1 MALTPL
7 DAVKAT
13 YKSGSTTS
21 STTPTISSQSNIG
34 KLPPYLQNLSKGGM
48 SVNPVKANP
57 VTAQMYPQTP
67 NVAKVQNKVLATN
80 STVASL
86 TNAPSV
92 TPSLTSNSYNTPLG
106 GTTGTTG
113 MTSTSGTTPTTP
125 TTPAKG
131 GREDVLSRLLAL
143 TDKQGTQADRTL
155 ALEKEYELQAKQEAL
170 NSLNAK
176 ALTIDRDYENRKR
189 AIMENPE
196 GKTTS
201 GLSGEI
207 RNLERERDT
216 QLADIGIQQAVAQG
230 NVDLVNKNIERR
242 VKAEFDPL
250 KTQVEGLKNYLTLYS
265 DDLTTSEKVLLET
278 ELKRQEADYVNG
290 TKSANLEAQASS
302 YQQLLDSGAILSK
315 DIPKEVLAQM
325 NFNGYVTPEQKQAKE
340 MTTGLISSI
349 NKFFDLGATGAV
361 GAPVSKFLPWLGS
374 LVGVG
379 NYNAD
384 KSLVENIKNK
394 LTLNNL
400 GFLKGAMS
408 DKDITFITQASSS
421 LNNNMSESQ
430 FKKELINIQGAFTN
444 GIVNSP
450 AYSLDEKKDALSAQ
464 FLREDPKAT
473 NEQIAEM
480 VRLRLQSF
488 NQVGGDTNQASL
500 NMNKM
505 KESIAS
511 VESRGRANPY
521 SIRSDKPSTYKDGT
535 TDWAYGK
542 YQVMGRNIP
551 SWTKEA
557 LGKSLTIDQFRNSPE
572 AQEKVAEYKLLNYFN
587 QYGTVQDVASVWFTG
602 QPLKVG
608 AKRKDVYGTS
618 GQTYASKVSKYY
630 NA

>member
-1 MALTPL
+1 MASLSDTISN
-7 DAVKAT
+7 
-13 YKSGSTTS
+13 YKIPTKPQGQVPFQISNTKPSGGISGSMFGIGGQLPTVNS
-21 STTPTISSQSNIG
+21 STPAINKQLKTPAVMATPSPLVSNI
-34 KLPPYLQNLSKGGM
+34 
-48 SVNPVKANP
+48 
-57 VTAQMYPQTP
+57 
-67 NVAKVQNKVLATN
+67 QNKVLSTN
-80 STVASL
+80 TTVSNL
-86 TNAPSV
+86 SKAPEF

-113 MTSTSGTTPTTP
+113 GTTGTTGGTTTP
-125 TTPAKG
+125 TTPATPTKG

-143 TDKQGTQADRTL
+143 TDKQGTQADRQI
-155 ALEKEYELQAKQEAL
+155 ALEKEYELQAKQETL

-196 GKTTS
+196 GKLT
-201 GLSGEI
+201 GALNGEI

-250 KTQVEGLKNYLTLYS
+250 KTQVEGLKNYLTLYN
-265 DDLTTSEKVLLET
+265 DDLSTSEKALLEA
-278 ELKRQEADYVNG
+278 ELKRQETDYTSG
-290 TKSANLEAQASS
+290 IKDANLQAQANS
-302 YQQLLDSGAILSK
+302 YQQLLDSGAIQSK

-361 GAPVSKFLPWLGS
+361 GAPASKILPYLGS
-374 LVGVG
+374 LVGIG
-379 NYNAD
+379 NYQAD

-408 DKDITFITQASSS
+408 DKDIAFITAASSS
-421 LNNNMSESQ
+421 LNDNMSESQ

-450 AYSLDEKKDALSAQ
+450 AYSIDEKKDALSAQ

-473 NEQIAEM
+473 DEQIAEM

-488 NQVGGDTNQASL
+488 NQVGNTSAS
-500 NMNKM
+500 NIQIP
-505 KESIAS
+505 KESRLAYVNNNPANLRFAGQTGAS
-511 VESRGRANPY
+511 KGEGGFARFESPQAGLQALQNQIRLDASRGLTLAQFINKFAP
-521 SIRSDKPSTYKDGT
+521 PSENDT
-535 TDWAYGK
+535 
-542 YQVMGRNIP
+542 
-551 SWTKEA
+551 
-557 LGKSLTIDQFRNSPE
+557 
-572 AQEKVAEYKLLNYFN
+572 
-587 QYGTVQDVASVWFTG
+587 
-602 QPLKVG
+602 
-608 AKRKDVYGTS
+608 
-618 GQTYASKVSKYY
+618 QTYIKQVQQMTGASPSQKISGIDINLLAKAIAKKESST
-630 NA
+630 NIA

>member
-7 DAVKAT
+7 DAIKAT
-13 YKSGSTTS
+13 YKGNTNTP
-21 STTPTISSQSNIG
+21 STTPTSTISSQSNIG
-34 KLPPYLQNLSKGGM
+34 KLPPYLQNLNKGGM
-48 SVNPVKANP
+48 SVNTAKPTP
-57 VTAQMYPQTP
+57 TTAQMYPQSP
-67 NVAKVQNKVLATN
+67 NVAKVQNQVLGS
-80 STVASL
+80 STTVSNL

-113 MTSTSGTTPTTP
+113 MIGTSETTPTTP
-125 TTPAKG
+125 TTPARG

-143 TDKQGTQADRTL
+143 TEKQGTQSDRTL
-155 ALEKEYELQAKQEAL
+155 ALEKEYELQAKQETL

-189 AIMENPE
+189 SIMENPE

-265 DDLTTSEKVLLET
+265 DDLTTSEKVLLEA
-278 ELKRQEADYVNG
+278 ELKRQQTDYENG

-315 DIPKEVLAQM
+315 DIPKEVLARM
-325 NFNGYVTPEQKQAKE
+325 NFNGYVTPEQKQSKE

-408 DKDITFITQASSS
+408 DKDIAFITGASSA
-421 LNNNMSESQ
+421 LNDKMSESQ
-430 FKKELINIQGAFTN
+430 FKKELINIQSAFTN

-450 AYSLDEKKDALSAQ
+450 AYSLDEKKDALSSQ

-488 NQVGGDTNQASL
+488 NQVGNTSAS
-500 NMNKM
+500 NIQIP
-505 KESIAS
+505 KESRLSYVNNNPANLRFAGQTGAS
-511 VESRGRANPY
+511 KGEGGFARFETPEAGIQALQNQIKLDASRGLTLSQFINKFAP
-521 SIRSDKPSTYKDGT
+521 PSENDT
-535 TDWAYGK
+535 
-542 YQVMGRNIP
+542 
-551 SWTKEA
+551 
-557 LGKSLTIDQFRNSPE
+557 
-572 AQEKVAEYKLLNYFN
+572 
-587 QYGTVQDVASVWFTG
+587 
-602 QPLKVG
+602 
-608 AKRKDVYGTS
+608 
-618 GQTYASKVSKYY
+618 QTYIKQVQQMTGARPSQKISGIDINLLTKAIAKKESST
-630 NA
+630 NIA